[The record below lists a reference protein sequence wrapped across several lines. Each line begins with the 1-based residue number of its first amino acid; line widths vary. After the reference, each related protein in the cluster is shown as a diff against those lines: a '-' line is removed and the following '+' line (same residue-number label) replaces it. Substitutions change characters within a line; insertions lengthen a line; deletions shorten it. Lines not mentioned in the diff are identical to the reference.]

1 MNEPNPYSSPP
12 TVDVDPD
19 ETNNAKHDRP
29 SFFTV
34 YGGAVLGG
42 IVGSLGCGWLFGVEE
57 HPNAPSIGLPVGVAI
72 ALLFVAIF
80 RRTRQRF

>member
-1 MNEPNPYSSPP
+1 MTESNPYSPPP

-19 ETNNAKHDRP
+19 EANDAKHDRP

-42 IVGSLGCGWLFGVEE
+42 IVGSIGFGWMCGVKE
-57 HPNAPSIGLPVGVAI
+57 HPNAPSIGLPVGVAS
-72 ALLFVAIF
+72 ALLFVAIS
-80 RRTRQRF
+80 RRIRRRF